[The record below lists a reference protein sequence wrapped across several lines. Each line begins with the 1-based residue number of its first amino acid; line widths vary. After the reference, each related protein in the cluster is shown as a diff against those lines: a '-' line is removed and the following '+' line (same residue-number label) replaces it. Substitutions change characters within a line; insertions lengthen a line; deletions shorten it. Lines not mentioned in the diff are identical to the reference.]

1 MLEQMPIK
9 RVGLTA
15 FTFSRYCV
23 PYLCG
28 YQGQALFVDAD
39 ILCRADIYDLP
50 DTDAAVSV
58 VVNKDPALR
67 YERPSVML
75 FNCEKCKDLTPEYI
89 ESGNPQTLEWAGSVG
104 ELPAVWNHL
113 VGYDSPD
120 PDTKIAHFTQ
130 GIPCFPE
137 TKDSEF
143 ADEWMAEHRMMNGTV
158 SWVEIMGNSVHAEHV
173 KRRLALQS
181 MRS

>member
-58 VVNKDPALR
+58 VVNKDPRLA

-75 FNCEKCKDLTPEYI
+75 FNCAKCKDLTPEYI
-89 ESGNPQTLEWAGSVG
+89 ETGNPQTLEWAGSVG

-113 VGYDSPD
+113 VNYDTPNLEA
-120 PDTKIAHFTQ
+120 KIVHFTQ
-130 GIPCFPE
+130 GIPCFAE
-137 TKDSEF
+137 TRDSEF
-143 ADEWMAEHRMMNGTV
+143 AEEWLAEHRSMNGTV
-158 SWVEIMGNSVHAEHV
+158 SWAEIMGRSVHAKPV
-173 KRRLALQS
+173 LDRMAKQ
-181 MRS
+181 